1 MRKLGIAV
9 FSIFFAISAAIMLL
23 ILVSNDDSR
32 IDPEYVVHE
41 FEGEIEK
48 REFKLDQFSTLCFIY
63 DVDPLDA
70 NGTKKTKMLGSAPV
84 LNIVNSEDYR
94 VEITANSDMYD
105 ALSLEVYEDWTPE
118 SSALFIAFKD
128 EYYVPVYEYD
138 TSYDYDLGMYI
149 GFDQFEVTVYA
160 PVNTLLVD
168 GAVVLDYEAPKCD
181 KMRVEFSY
189 EGTKADIH
197 DIDALNLKLVCS
209 GDSDIKLSGKVEGE
223 ADISIWHQSKI
234 DADELTAGSTDFYV
248 SSSMLY
254 GFSYIKYG
262 ATYHLQPYNNIFQMV
277 VVAIVYL
284 SPILWLGCL
293 CVCIFHD
300 KIRK

>member
-1 MRKLGIAV
+1 MKKLGIAV

-32 IDPEYVVHE
+32 IDSEYVVHE

-63 DVDPLDA
+63 DVDPLA
-70 NGTKKTKMLGSAPV
+70 ASGTKKTKMLGSAPV

-160 PVNTLLVD
+160 PVSTLLVD
-168 GAVVLDYEAPKCD
+168 GAVVLDYEAPKCNN
-181 KMRVEFSY
+181 MRVEFSY

-197 DIDALNLKLVCS
+197 GIDALNLKLVCG

-277 VVAIVYL
+277 VAAIVYL